1 MRLTGGILQTI
12 SGIVSDSN
20 IWCVVRLMHGVKLAG
35 LAPSFYIMLGGHI
48 VSISLISVTLFN
60 AIEIL
65 KAIGNTAKGVT
76 Y

>member
-1 MRLTGGILQTI
+1 MVCGLT
-12 SGIVSDSN
+12 
-20 IWCVVRLMHGVKLAG
+20 MHGVEVAAS
-35 LAPSFYIMLGGHI
+35 APLFYNRLRGHI
-48 VSISLISVTLFN
+48 VSFRLISVTLFN

>member
-1 MRLTGGILQTI
+1 MRLTGGVLQTI
-12 SGIVSDSN
+12 SGVVSDSN

-35 LAPSFYIMLGGHI
+35 LAPSFYNSLGGHI
-48 VSISLISVTLFN
+48 ASFLRFAAFFFK

-65 KAIGNTAKGVT
+65 KAFGNTAKSIS